1 MYAGAIGAEG
11 SYTLAGPPERMNPL
25 GLSLRNLLCRCVV
38 GENFAVNVALAHPP
52 GDQHAVLGPE
62 IQDDNGFRLVA
73 AFRLHVG
80 VESLCLT
87 YLTARYLKVGG
98 DF

>member
-1 MYAGAIGAEG
+1 M
-11 SYTLAGPPERMNPL
+11 
-25 GLSLRNLLCRCVV
+25 
-38 GENFAVNVALAHPP
+38 ALAHPP

>member
-1 MYAGAIGAEG
+1 
-11 SYTLAGPPERMNPL
+11 MNPL
-25 GLSLRNLLCRCVV
+25 GLSLGNLLCRCVV

-62 IQDDNGFRLVA
+62 IQDDNRLRLVG
-73 AFRLHVG
+73 AFRLRVG
-80 VESLCLT
+80 MGSLRMT